1 MATPDVRVLR
11 AALRDD
17 LVAAMKAR
25 NRDAVT
31 ALRTTIAA
39 LDNAEAVA
47 VEVPGQEQPPA
58 SGRIAGGRE
67 GLGVTEAER
76 RELSADTVRAI
87 LRSQLS
93 ERVDE
98 ADRYDA
104 LGQAAAGDRLR
115 READA
120 LRKYVQE

>member
-1 MATPDVRVLR
+1 MVTPDVRVLR

-39 LDNAEAVA
+39 LDNAEAVE

-67 GLGVTEAER
+67 GLGVTEADR
-76 RELSADTVRAI
+76 RELSAGTVHSI
-87 LRSQLS
+87 LRAQLS
-93 ERVDE
+93 ERVAE

>member
-1 MATPDVRVLR
+1 MPTPDVRVLR

-39 LDNAEAVA
+39 LDNAEAV
-47 VEVPGQEQPPA
+47 EVPGQEQPPA

-76 RELSADTVRAI
+76 RELSAGTVRAI
-87 LRSQLS
+87 LRAQLS
-93 ERVDE
+93 ERVVE
-98 ADRYDA
+98 ADRYDV